1 MKRANKKYSNIIN
14 IVLFLFGLLFP
25 ASVAWAQVII
35 KDGRNCNLAPK
46 IAVAANKLH
55 NVFERSSFCERNDSV
70 KYYADFW
77 KSFLI
82 KKQSIVSYRLQWE
95 HSALEAIIAKHG
107 RRIKEFSC
115 NDASWL
121 YEAQSKE
128 EFYRW
133 IIKFRNKYDQFKY
146 YPAFKYFFGK
156 IYQSRRYFEELK
168 RRIKLFRRFPNTQ
181 SCKRWIYGLITQL
194 NANNIKLLHLMK
206 VSRVLDPMFTHRYFE
221 SGTKYGIIKL
231 FVKIF

>member
-1 MKRANKKYSNIIN
+1 
-14 IVLFLFGLLFP
+14 
-25 ASVAWAQVII
+25 
-35 KDGRNCNLAPK
+35 
-46 IAVAANKLH
+46 
-55 NVFERSSFCERNDSV
+55 
-70 KYYADFW
+70 
-77 KSFLI
+77 LI

-146 YPAFKYFFGK
+146 YPEYWSAAKTTN
-156 IYQSRRYFEELK
+156 RLERYFEELK

-206 VSRVLDPMFTHRYFE
+206 VSRVLDTMKLDFAL
-221 SGTKYGIIKL
+221 TKKTISVNLLLSK
-231 FVKIF
+231 K